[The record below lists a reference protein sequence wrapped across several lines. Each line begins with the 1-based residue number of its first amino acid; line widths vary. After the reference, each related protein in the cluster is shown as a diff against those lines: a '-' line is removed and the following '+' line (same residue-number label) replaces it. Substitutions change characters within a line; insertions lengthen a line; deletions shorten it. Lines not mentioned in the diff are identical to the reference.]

1 MRDLTGDDQ
10 ATLAYLVLLLIII
23 GGSMVI
29 SNRKQLNKTL
39 QQAALW
45 GLIFVGIVGAY
56 SMRERVEASLYPERP
71 FIFERG
77 TVSFNRARDGHF
89 YAEMEV
95 NGKKID
101 FIVDTGATEIVL
113 SEQDAAHLGYPVSD
127 LIYSGR
133 ASTANG
139 NVPIARIKLDT
150 VVLGHF
156 VDSNIGATVNGGELE
171 TSLLGMRYLGRYRK
185 IEIVGSRLTL
195 TR

>member
-1 MRDLTGDDQ
+1 MQDLTGDDQ
-10 ATLAYLVLLLIII
+10 ATLAYLVLLLLII

-29 SNRKQLNKTL
+29 SNRRQLNKTL

-45 GLIFVGIVGAY
+45 GLIFVGVVSAY
-56 SMRERVEASLYPERP
+56 SMRDRVEASLYPERP
-71 FIFERG
+71 YTLDQG

-89 YAEMEV
+89 YAEVEV
-95 NGKKID
+95 NGKKIE
-101 FIVDTGATEIVL
+101 FVIDTGATDIVL
-113 SEQDAAHLGYPVSD
+113 SEQDAVRLGYPVND

-139 NVPIARIKLDT
+139 TVPIARIKLDT
-150 VVLGHF
+150 ITIGRF
-156 VDSNIGATVNGGELE
+156 TDSNFSATVNGGELE
-171 TSLLGMRYLGRYRK
+171 TSLLGMRYLGRYHK